1 MDQIKTISTLIF
13 LDYDWF
19 QLDSIEF
26 YPISI
31 IWSDTKDN
39 MLIGTIQL
47 MSWRIVF
54 LEQRGGSKFYIKLE
68 VFWFLYSLTRVIRT
82 SPNSLGNPKV
92 HETFLIV

>member
-13 LDYDWF
+13 LDYGWF

-54 LEQRGGSKFYIKLE
+54 LE
-68 VFWFLYSLTRVIRT
+68 
-82 SPNSLGNPKV
+82 
-92 HETFLIV
+92 